1 MRLVVIGGGT
11 VGAVTAAGFCSLGH
25 EVVCVENRPQRLAQ
39 LRRGRFAPHEPGLE
53 ELAAAGIARGALRF
67 SGDMAAALRHSN
79 LLFICVGTPEGTGGA
94 ADLSQLDSVAADI
107 ARALGGGISGGH
119 SPGGVSDGGSYS
131 DDFPLSGGGASDGGD
146 YSGGALGNHP
156 MGGGASDGGG
166 YSGGALGN
174 HPMGGSDVSD
184 GGDYSGGF
192 PAVGGGSS
200 GRYSPGDDGYSGGVL
215 PGDGGA
221 LGQSPPGQYI
231 QPSPGEYLLVI
242 KSTAPPGAHRRLA
255 GLLRYPAGCPT
266 AGDVGDT
273 GDRPAASFEVAC
285 VPEFLRAG
293 NAVAD
298 FFRPDR
304 IVIGVDSPGW
314 GAVLAELYRPF
325 DCPKIWTGPATAEL
339 VKYAANAFLALKI
352 SYANLLSDLSEAA
365 GADLGP
371 LLDGVGADL
380 RIGRAFL
387 DAGMGYGG
395 SCLPK
400 DLRALTHF
408 AANATAANAANA
420 NPAAATNPANA
431 NPAAATNP
439 VNDYPAANAGA
450 DAAGN
455 PTAARVANANP
466 AVASDAATTDAA
478 NAGADAAANP
488 AAALLAAVDGLN
500 QLRPARIVG
509 RAARALG
516 GLAGRRVAVW
526 GLAFKPGA
534 ADVRNA
540 PSLAVVRR
548 LLESGAQV
556 GVHDPAAGPEFAAAI
571 GPHPALRCYADM
583 YAAAQGCHALLL
595 LTEWED
601 YRQVCLSR
609 LRRAMAY
616 PLVVDGRRIFD
627 PEAMAAGG
635 FRYEAL
641 GQPPGGF

>member
-1 MRLVVIGGGT
+1 MRLAVIGGGT
-11 VGAVTAAGFCSLGH
+11 VGAVTAAGFAALGH

-53 ELAAAGIARGALRF
+53 ELAAAGVERGALRF
-67 SGDMAAALRHSN
+67 SGDMAEALRHSTF
-79 LLFICVGTPEGTGGA
+79 LFICVGTPEGTDGA
-94 ADLSQLDSVAADI
+94 ADLSQLDSVAADLT
-107 ARALGGGISGGH
+107 RAFDSGGGVSGVR
-119 SPGGVSDGGSYS
+119 SPGGDVSDGG
-131 DDFPLSGGGASDGGD
+131 G
-146 YSGGALGNHP
+146 YSGGVVPA
-156 MGGGASDGGG
+156 GGGASDGGG
-166 YSGGALGN
+166 NSGGVPSSGDGA
-174 HPMGGSDVSD
+174 SD
-184 GGDYSGGF
+184 GGGN
-192 PAVGGGSS
+192 
-200 GRYSPGDDGYSGGVL
+200 SGGVV
-215 PGDGGA
+215 PAGGGGA
-221 LGQSPPGQYI
+221 LGQSPT
-231 QPSPGEYLLVI
+231 GEYLLVI

-255 GLLRYPAGCPT
+255 GLLRHPAGRL
-266 AGDVGDT
+266 ADGGGGDT
-273 GDRPAASFEVAC
+273 GDSPAAAFAVAC

-298 FFRPDR
+298 FFHPDR

-314 GAVLAELYRPF
+314 GAVLDELYRPF

-371 LLDGVGADL
+371 LLDGVGADP

-408 AANATAANAANA
+408 AAAAANANAAAVTNPAANADADDAAAAANAA
-420 NPAAATNPANA
+420 AAM
-431 NPAAATNP
+431 
-439 VNDYPAANAGA
+439 
-450 DAAGN
+450 
-455 PTAARVANANP
+455 
-466 AVASDAATTDAA
+466 
-478 NAGADAAANP
+478 DAAANP
-488 AAALLAAVDGLN
+488 AAALLTAVDGLN

-509 RAARALG
+509 RAAQALG
-516 GLAGRRVAVW
+516 GLDGRRVAVW

-548 LLESGAQV
+548 LLESGAHV
-556 GVHDPAAGPEFAAAI
+556 CVHDPAAGREFAAAF

-601 YRQVCLSR
+601 YRRACLSR
-609 LRRAMAY
+609 LRRAMAH

-627 PEAMAAGG
+627 PADMAANGI
-635 FRYEAL
+635 RYEAL
-641 GQPPGGF
+641 GQPPGMG

>member
-1 MRLVVIGGGT
+1 MRLAVIGGGT

-25 EVVCVENRPQRLAQ
+25 EVVCVENRPERLAQ
-39 LRRGRFAPHEPGLE
+39 LRRGRFAPYEPGLE
-53 ELAAAGIARGALRF
+53 ELAAAGVERGALRF
-67 SGDMAAALRHSN
+67 SGDMAAALRHSTI
-79 LLFICVGTPEGTGGA
+79 LFICVGTPETPNGA
-94 ADLSQLDSVAADI
+94 ADLSQLDSVAADLT
-107 ARALGGGISGGH
+107 RALGGISGGH
-119 SPGGVSDGGSYS
+119 SPGG
-131 DDFPLSGGGASDGGD
+131 
-146 YSGGALGNHP
+146 
-156 MGGGASDGGG
+156 
-166 YSGGALGN
+166 
-174 HPMGGSDVSD
+174 DVSD
-184 GGDYSGGF
+184 GGDYSGGV
-192 PAVGGGSS
+192 PYGCD
-200 GRYSPGDDGYSGGVL
+200 GRPGIYSPGSGASDGGDYSGDFPSGSVPTAGGGALDGGGYSGGVL
-215 PGDGGA
+215 PGDGVG
-221 LGQSPPGQYI
+221 LGQPP
-231 QPSPGEYLLVI
+231 PGEYLLVI

-255 GLLRYPAGCPT
+255 GLLRHPAGRPLD
-266 AGDVGDT
+266 GDGGDT
-273 GDRPAASFEVAC
+273 GDGLAAAFAVAC

-304 IVIGVDSPGW
+304 LVIGVDSPGW
-314 GAVLAELYRPF
+314 GAVLDELYRPF

-371 LLDGVGADL
+371 LLDGVGADP

-408 AANATAANAANA
+408 AANANANPPVAADVGAGTDAATVSDAAAATDAAHANPAATTDAAHA
-420 NPAAATNPANA
+420 NPAAAT
-431 NPAAATNP
+431 
-439 VNDYPAANAGA
+439 
-450 DAAGN
+450 
-455 PTAARVANANP
+455 
-466 AVASDAATTDAA
+466 DAA
-478 NAGADAAANP
+478 NPNPVAAADAAAANP
-488 AAALLAAVDGLN
+488 AAALLTAVDGLN
-500 QLRPARIVG
+500 QARPARIVW

-516 GLAGRRVAVW
+516 GLDGKRVAVW

-556 GVHDPAAGPEFAAAI
+556 GVHDPAAGPEFAAAF

-627 PEAMAAGG
+627 PAAMAANGI
-635 FRYEAL
+635 RYEAL
-641 GQPPGGF
+641 GQPPGAG

>member
-1 MRLVVIGGGT
+1 MRLAVIGGGT

-25 EVVCVENRPQRLAQ
+25 EVVCVENRPERLAQ
-39 LRRGRFAPHEPGLE
+39 LRRGRFAPYEPGLE
-53 ELAAAGIARGALRF
+53 ELAAAGVERGALRF

-79 LLFICVGTPEGTGGA
+79 LLFICVGTPEAPGGT

-107 ARALGGGISGGH
+107 SRALGGGA
-119 SPGGVSDGGSYS
+119 PD
-131 DDFPLSGGGASDGGD
+131 D
-146 YSGGALGNHP
+146 YSP
-156 MGGGASDGGG
+156 GGGASDGGG
-166 YSGGALGN
+166 SSVSHSPGGGAPGDYS
-174 HPMGGSDVSD
+174 PGGDVSD
-184 GGDYSGGF
+184 GGDYSGGV
-192 PAVGGGSS
+192 PSVGDGDSGS
-200 GRYSPGDDGYSGGVL
+200 YSPGDDNYSGGVL

-221 LGQSPPGQYI
+221 LGQSPPGQ
-231 QPSPGEYLLVI
+231 YLLVI

-255 GLLRYPAGCPT
+255 GLLRYPPGRRPD
-266 AGDVGDT
+266 GDGGDT
-273 GDRPAASFEVAC
+273 GGSPAASFAVAC

-304 IVIGVDSPGW
+304 LVIGVDSPGW
-314 GAVLAELYRPF
+314 GAVLEGLYRPF
-325 DCPKIWTGPATAEL
+325 DCPKIRTGPATAGL

-352 SYANLLSDLSEAA
+352 SYANLLSDLSEVA

-371 LLDGVGADL
+371 LLDGVGADP

-408 AANATAANAANA
+408 AANAA
-420 NPAAATNPANA
+420 NPAAVAAEAAVGADTAVNPSAASAGADDVAKSDAAAATNPANA

-439 VNDYPAANAGA
+439 AYAKADAATDNAGA
-450 DAAGN
+450 DV
-455 PTAARVANANP
+455 TAK
-466 AVASDAATTDAA
+466 SDATAAATTDAA
-478 NAGADAAANP
+478 HANP

-509 RAARALG
+509 RASRALG
-516 GLAGRRVAVW
+516 GLEGRRVAVW

-548 LLESGAQV
+548 LLESGTQV

-571 GPHPALRCYADM
+571 GPHPALHCYTDM
-583 YAAAQGCHALLL
+583 YAAVQGCHALLL

-627 PEAMAAGG
+627 PAAMAASG

>member
-1 MRLVVIGGGT
+1 MRLAVIGGGT

-25 EVVCVENRPQRLAQ
+25 EVICVENRPQRLAQ
-39 LRRGRFAPHEPGLE
+39 LRRGRFAPYEPGLE
-53 ELAAAGIARGALRF
+53 ELAAAGVERGALRF
-67 SGDMAAALRHSN
+67 SGDMREALRHSTI
-79 LLFICVGTPEGTGGA
+79 LFICVGTPEALDGA

-107 ARALGGGISGGH
+107 SRALDGGGAPGGH
-119 SPGGVSDGGSYS
+119 SPGGSASDY
-131 DDFPLSGGGASDGGD
+131 LSPSGASDC
-146 YSGGALGNHP
+146 
-156 MGGGASDGGG
+156 GG
-166 YSGGALGN
+166 Y
-174 HPMGGSDVSD
+174 P
-184 GGDYSGGF
+184 
-192 PAVGGGSS
+192 
-200 GRYSPGDDGYSGGVL
+200 GGVL

-221 LGQSPPGQYI
+221 LGQPPPGQYI

-255 GLLRYPAGCPT
+255 GLLRHPAGRRPD
-266 AGDVGDT
+266 GDGGDT
-273 GDRPAASFEVAC
+273 GDGPAAAFAVAC

-304 IVIGVDSPGW
+304 LVIGVDSPGW
-314 GAVLAELYRPF
+314 SAVLDELYRPF

-371 LLDGVGADL
+371 LLDGVGADP

-408 AANATAANAANA
+408 AANANPAVAADAAAGTDAATVSDVAIGDAAAATDAVTA
-420 NPAAATNPANA
+420 NPAAATDAASSAAATDAANPNPVAA
-431 NPAAATNP
+431 NPAAH
-439 VNDYPAANAGA
+439 
-450 DAAGN
+450 
-455 PTAARVANANP
+455 ANP
-466 AVASDAATTDAA
+466 AAGMDAAH
-478 NAGADAAANP
+478 ANP
-488 AAALLAAVDGLN
+488 AAALLTAVDGLN

-509 RAARALG
+509 RAAQALG
-516 GLAGRRVAVW
+516 GLDGKRVAVW

-556 GVHDPAAGPEFAAAI
+556 GVHDPVAGPEFAAAF

-601 YRQVCLSR
+601 YRRAGLSR
-609 LRRAMAY
+609 LREAMAY

-627 PEAMAAGG
+627 PAAMTANGI
-635 FRYEAL
+635 RYEAL
-641 GQPPGGF
+641 GQPPGAG

>member
-1 MRLVVIGGGT
+1 MRLAVIGGGT

-25 EVVCVENRPQRLAQ
+25 EVVCVENRPERLAQ
-39 LRRGRFAPHEPGLE
+39 LRRGRFAPYEPGLE
-53 ELAAAGIARGALRF
+53 ELAAAGVVRGALRF
-67 SGDMAAALRHSN
+67 SGDIAAALRHSTI
-79 LLFICVGTPEGTGGA
+79 LFICVGTPEGTDGA

-107 ARALGGGISGGH
+107 SRAIDGGISGGH
-119 SPGGVSDGGSYS
+119 SPG
-131 DDFPLSGGGASDGGD
+131 DDV
-146 YSGGALGNHP
+146 
-156 MGGGASDGGG
+156 SDGGG
-166 YSGGALGN
+166 YSD
-174 HPMGGSDVSD
+174 SVS
-184 GGDYSGGF
+184 S
-192 PAVGGGSS
+192 AGGGSP
-200 GRYSPGDDGYSGGVL
+200 GIYSPGEDNYSSGVL

-221 LGQSPPGQYI
+221 LGQPPSSQYI
-231 QPSPGEYLLVI
+231 QPPPGECLLVI

-255 GLLRYPAGCPT
+255 GLLRHPAGRPSD
-266 AGDVGDT
+266 GDGGDT
-273 GDRPAASFEVAC
+273 GDGLAAAFEVAC

-314 GAVLAELYRPF
+314 RAVLDELYRPF

-371 LLDGVGADL
+371 LLDGVGADP

-408 AANATAANAANA
+408 AANAAVAADAAASTDAAATVSDVAIGDAAAATDAAA
-420 NPAAATNPANA
+420 NPAAGMDAAAA
-431 NPAAATNP
+431 NPVDGMDAAA
-439 VNDYPAANAGA
+439 AAN
-450 DAAGN
+450 
-455 PTAARVANANP
+455 P
-466 AVASDAATTDAA
+466 AATTDAA
-478 NAGADAAANP
+478 NSNPAAAMDAPANP
-488 AAALLAAVDGLN
+488 AAALLTAVDELN

-516 GLAGRRVAVW
+516 GLDGRRVAVW

-556 GVHDPAAGPEFAAAI
+556 GVHDPAAGREFAAAF

-583 YAAAQGCHALLL
+583 YAAAQDCHALLL

-601 YRQVCLSR
+601 YRRACLSR

-627 PEAMAAGG
+627 PSAMAANGI
-635 FRYEAL
+635 RYEAL
-641 GQPPGGF
+641 GQPPGAL

>member
-1 MRLVVIGGGT
+1 M
-11 VGAVTAAGFCSLGH
+11 
-25 EVVCVENRPQRLAQ
+25 
-39 LRRGRFAPHEPGLE
+39 
-53 ELAAAGIARGALRF
+53 
-67 SGDMAAALRHSN
+67 
-79 LLFICVGTPEGTGGA
+79 
-94 ADLSQLDSVAADI
+94 
-107 ARALGGGISGGH
+107 GH
-119 SPGGVSDGGSYS
+119 SP
-131 DDFPLSGGGASDGGD
+131 
-146 YSGGALGNHP
+146 
-156 MGGGASDGGG
+156 
-166 YSGGALGN
+166 
-174 HPMGGSDVSD
+174 
-184 GGDYSGGF
+184 
-192 PAVGGGSS
+192 
-200 GRYSPGDDGYSGGVL
+200 
-215 PGDGGA
+215 
-221 LGQSPPGQYI
+221 
-231 QPSPGEYLLVI
+231 PGEYLLVI

-255 GLLRYPAGCPT
+255 GLLRHPAGRPPD
-266 AGDVGDT
+266 GDGGDT
-273 GDRPAASFEVAC
+273 GDGPATAFAVAC

-298 FFRPDR
+298 FFHPDR

-314 GAVLAELYRPF
+314 GAVLDELYRPF

-371 LLDGVGADL
+371 LLDGVGADP

-408 AANATAANAANA
+408 AANAAVAADAA
-420 NPAAATNPANA
+420 AAATDAAAANPANA
-431 NPAAATNP
+431 NPAVAA
-439 VNDYPAANAGA
+439 DAAAGTDA
-450 DAAGN
+450 AIVSDDAAGN
-455 PTAARVANANP
+455 AASPNPAHANP
-466 AVASDAATTDAA
+466 AVAADAVAVSDDAAAMDA
-478 NAGADAAANP
+478 AAANP

-509 RAARALG
+509 RAAQALG
-516 GLAGRRVAVW
+516 GLDGRRVAVW

-556 GVHDPAAGPEFAAAI
+556 CVHDPAAGREFAAAF

-601 YRQVCLSR
+601 YRRACLSR
-609 LRRAMAY
+609 LRRAMAH

-627 PEAMAAGG
+627 PAAMAVNGI
-635 FRYEAL
+635 RYEAL
-641 GQPPGGF
+641 GQPPGMG

>member
-1 MRLVVIGGGT
+1 MRLAVIGGGT

-25 EVVCVENRPQRLAQ
+25 EVVCVENRPERLSQ

-53 ELAAAGIARGALRF
+53 ELAAAGVERGALRF
-67 SGDMAAALRHSN
+67 SGDMWEALRHSN
-79 LLFICVGTPEGTGGA
+79 LLFICVGTPEGTDGA
-94 ADLSQLDSVAADI
+94 ADLSQLDSVAADLT
-107 ARALGGGISGGH
+107 RALGGGAPGGY
-119 SPGGVSDGGSYS
+119 SPGDDVSDGGGAPGDYS
-131 DDFPLSGGGASDGGD
+131 PGGGASDGGN
-146 YSGGALGNHP
+146 YSGG
-156 MGGGASDGGG
+156 
-166 YSGGALGN
+166 
-174 HPMGGSDVSD
+174 VS
-184 GGDYSGGF
+184 S
-192 PAVGGGSS
+192 AGGGSS
-200 GRYSPGDDGYSGGVL
+200 GIYSTGNDNYSGGVL
-215 PGDGGA
+215 PGGGGA
-221 LGQSPPGQYI
+221 LGQSPPGQ
-231 QPSPGEYLLVI
+231 YLLVI

-255 GLLRYPAGCPT
+255 GLLRHPAGRRT
-266 AGDVGDT
+266 DGDEGDA
-273 GDRPAASFEVAC
+273 GDRPAASFAVAC

-304 IVIGVDSPGW
+304 LVIGVDAPSW
-314 GAVLAELYRPF
+314 RAVLDEFYRPF
-325 DCPKIWTGPATAEL
+325 DCPKIWTDPATAEL

-371 LLDGVGADL
+371 LLDGVGADP

-408 AANATAANAANA
+408 AASTAAID
-420 NPAAATNPANA
+420 ANA

-439 VNDYPAANAGA
+439 VNANPAANAGA
-450 DAAGN
+450 DAAAN
-455 PTAARVANANP
+455 PAAASVANANP
-466 AVASDAATTDAA
+466 AIA
-478 NAGADAAANP
+478 ADAAAKFDAAAAKSDATAAANPNPAAHANP

-509 RAARALG
+509 RAAQALG
-516 GLAGRRVAVW
+516 GLEGRRVAVW

-556 GVHDPAAGPEFAAAI
+556 GVHDPAAGREFAAAI

-583 YAAAQGCHALLL
+583 YAAAQDCHALLL
-595 LTEWED
+595 LTEWDD
-601 YRQVCLSR
+601 YRRACLSR

-627 PEAMAAGG
+627 PAEMAANGIH
-635 FRYEAL
+635 YEAL